1 MSKFK
6 ICPECGTKNLPDAI
20 ECEHCECDLMSVPA
34 TDEQQEAAK
43 KVSDDKPEIKGNLVR
58 ICSECGKEN
67 PPNARKCLNC
77 GEDISDVEC
86 TSSNTSMTNTVPVTQ
101 LAQRTDLAFKIAAFV
116 LRSLDDRINFK
127 IDRDNIT
134 FGREHELKD
143 YLAAKTFV
151 SRRHCKFMLE
161 NGELF
166 VEDLN
171 SANGTYVNNQKILQK
186 TKLAKGDEIGLGGA
200 VFNGSRQDNAAY
212 FLVG

>member
-6 ICPECGTKNLPDAI
+6 ICPECGTKNPPNAI
-20 ECEHCECDLMSVPA
+20 ECENCDWDLMSVFV

-43 KVSDDKPEIKGNLVR
+43 KASEETISDKNSLVR
-58 ICSECGKEN
+58 ICSECGTKN
-67 PPNARKCLNC
+67 PPNARKCSNC
-77 GEDISDVEC
+77 GEDISDIIATADIAPASEPEIK
-86 TSSNTSMTNTVPVTQ
+86 S
-101 LAQRTDLAFKIAAFV
+101 AAFV
-116 LRSLDDRINFK
+116 LKSLDDKITFK

-134 FGREHELKD
+134 VGREHELKD
-143 YLAAKTFV
+143 YLAAKIFV
-151 SRRHCKFMLE
+151 SRRHCQFTLE

-171 SANGTYVNNQKILQK
+171 SANSTYVNNQKISTK
-186 TKLAKGDEIGLGGA
+186 TKLARGDEIGLGGA